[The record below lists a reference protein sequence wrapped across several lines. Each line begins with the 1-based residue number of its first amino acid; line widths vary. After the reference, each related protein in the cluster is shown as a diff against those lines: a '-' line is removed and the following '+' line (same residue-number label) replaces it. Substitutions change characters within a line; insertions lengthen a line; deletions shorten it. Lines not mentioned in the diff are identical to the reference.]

1 MEWIHVRNNLHG
13 NCPDLGSLV
22 KLFIIRD
29 YTPLDIQTMQYLDAM
44 GKLIISYFFYFILY
58 FTTDYEEWTQLIDVL
73 WVHDTAIF

>member
-44 GKLIISYFFYFILY
+44 GKLIIFVYENNNILILQQ
-58 FTTDYEEWTQLIDVL
+58 TMKNGLN
-73 WVHDTAIF
+73 